1 MAAAGDQVAGV
12 IRAGV
17 AIVAVG
23 PPISSTD
30 SAVAEVVAGAR
41 VFVVALRHV
50 LDVDAGSGNSGVVR
64 ADIVVVARGQVAR
77 HDRGVYAPDLLDA
90 GIRRAGIAIVAHDS
104 SPTAADSGS
113 TRVSVGPRIAI
124 IARGVVVGED
134 ATTGDLGVAG
144 VRGARVVVGAHGRCP
159 AHARSAVAG
168 VVGGAGVGVVAPCC
182 VVCEDTAGLG
192 VTGVRGARVFVV
204 TRSVVRHMHAPL
216 DLVPRVVRA
225 RDPVVASQGDALR
238 RIRVLVTDGQCSARP
253 VARVVRH
260 SSYREPAAE
269 LPELVGAGHQGARL
283 AGNTITRVVV
293 AAVAER
299 GVTLLR
305 RTLVRAARES
315 EDREQRDQQDAAGQ
329 NSEQVLLHGSS
340 SILPAFSAGVS
351 KAPRPKTKSA
361 DP

>member
-269 LPELVGAGHQGARL
+269 LPGHVGAGHQGARL

-305 RTLVRAARES
+305 RTFIRAARES

-329 NSEQVLLHGSS
+329 IQNRFFFMAVPPFCPPFRQ
-340 SILPAFSAGVS
+340 A
-351 KAPRPKTKSA
+351 
-361 DP
+361 